1 MPGTSSTIFC
11 IILTLLFLVAISD
24 RLTVKINAFRPV
36 KALNA
41 ILTRLAGRYYVVL
54 FVPAVLIALF
64 LRLYQWPNIP
74 AGAQCDEVMSG
85 ADAYALSLY
94 GTDRFGTSYPAML
107 WGWGY
112 GQQSAFLA
120 YFSSLF
126 LHFMD
131 PSLVALRLPA
141 LVLTLA
147 SLFVLWDFARR
158 IAGRNYALIALY
170 FCAVCPW
177 HIMLSRWSI
186 DANFFSI
193 LLLFSCDALAAGV
206 GKKPM
211 LYVSMALFGLTMYT
225 YGIAM
230 YTVPPLLVLLA
241 AYLLLRGKVR
251 PLELVGCVAVYLVVA
266 GPILMTMVINA
277 FGLDTMQLGPITMQ
291 YFSESVRKADIVF
304 FADEPFFARIYGDFT
319 QYLGN
324 TLFQQGYSENFSIK
338 GYHTLFTFSGPMM
351 LLGGILLWRKRRTG
365 MLNGCEWTS
374 DGLSVTNGYIL
385 LILMMSVFFAGLCT
399 IGGHVWRIN
408 GSYFPLILLICYALY
423 FMCHRVKAFTLPLV
437 LLYGVAAVG
446 CSAML
451 FSSET
456 QMYGNTSTTRYGETR
471 SIIYAKDLPFEHMYV
486 RVGEDEDEV
495 TAAELRVLY
504 FHAIKAPQWRG
515 EEPLPSGKMYAD
527 TYEFWYESDGPF
539 EYDSEENAA
548 YVLRASDLDTFDE
561 EGFTLLRFYDG
572 ALAYP
577 TQYMTKQGED
587 LP

>member
-1 MPGTSSTIFC
+1 MPGASVTVFG
-11 IILTLLFLVAISD
+11 IILILLFLVAASE
-24 RLTVKINAFRPV
+24 RLTRRINALRPIRAV
-36 KALNA
+36 NTILSRLVERYYVILFVVA
-41 ILTRLAGRYYVVL
+41 ILT
-54 FVPAVLIALF
+54 ALF

-85 ADAYALSLY
+85 VDAYALALY

-126 LHFMD
+126 LHFME

-141 LVLTLA
+141 LTLA
-147 SLFVLWDFARR
+147 VGSLFVLWDFARR
-158 IAGRNYALIALY
+158 IAGKNYALIALCL
-170 FCAVCPW
+170 CAVCPW

-186 DANFFSI
+186 DANLFSI
-193 LLLFSCDALAAGV
+193 LLLFSCDALAAGIK
-206 GKKPM
+206 KKPM

-225 YGIAM
+225 YGISM

-241 AYLLLRGKVR
+241 AYLLLRGKIR
-251 PLELVGCVAVYLVVA
+251 PWELVGCVAVYLLVA
-266 GPILMTMVINA
+266 GPILMTMAINA
-277 FGLDTMQLGPITMQ
+277 FGWDTMYLGPITMQ
-291 YFSESVRKADIVF
+291 HFTDSVRKADIVF
-304 FADEPFFARIYGDFT
+304 FADEPFFARIYGDFV

-324 TLFQQGYSENFSIK
+324 TLFQQGFAENFSIK

-365 MLNGCEWTS
+365 MLNECEWTD

-385 LILMMSVFFAGLCT
+385 LILMMSVIFGGMCT
-399 IGGHVWRIN
+399 IGGHIWRIN

-423 FMCHRVKAFTLPLV
+423 FVCRNVKAFVLPIAII
-437 LLYGVAAVG
+437 YGVAAVG
-446 CSAML
+446 CGMML
-451 FSSET
+451 FSPET
-456 QMYGNTSTTRYGETR
+456 QNYGNTSTTRYGETR
-471 SIIYAKDLPFEHMYV
+471 AILYAKDLPFEHMYI

-539 EYDSEENAA
+539 EYDSDENAA
-548 YVLRASDLDTFDE
+548 YVLRASDLEAFDE
-561 EGFTLLRFYDG
+561 EGFTLIPFYDG

-577 TQYMTKQGED
+577 TQYMPTEGDD